1 MSWYYV
7 SSFLCPFTYS
17 CTIVDVPNG
26 STANGQVMQIYTC
39 FQGNTNQL
47 FTVTNAGTGQNIE
60 WTNKGK
66 CLDLTDGD
74 TAPGTKASRTSLL
87 PGSGMLLTLFIGSN
101 VGLHCKRHEPDLVLR
116 GCLNI
121 QMDLH

>member
-1 MSWYYV
+1 MPWYYI
-7 SSFLCPFTYS
+7 SFPICSFAYC
-17 CTIVDVPNG
+17 CTTVDVPNG
-26 STANGQVMQIYTC
+26 STVNGQAMQIYTC

-74 TAPGTKASRTSLL
+74 TAPGTKASCTSLL
-87 PGSGMLLTLFIGSN
+87 PGSGMSLTVFIGSN
-101 VGLHCKRHEPDLVLR
+101 VGLHRKQHEPDLVLR
-116 GCLNI
+116 S
-121 QMDLH
+121 